1 MIENNTNIKK
11 NMNNKNSNDVLHL
24 IEKKIEFF
32 NDVIQKTIIHVQ
44 KNKIY
49 DILGISDVSTCI
61 EYLGEIS
68 KKIEEI
74 SQIKNTDILINNL
87 QIINNELSTLF
98 KNYGTDNLEDL
109 LLICFGNNNKIV
121 SEPENEKFDLLKKYF
136 HPTSYKVDNKKDNKI
151 KKHDENIDEKNDE
164 TNNLKCYDVI
174 SVYKQFHM
182 KVYGVKLFV
191 YNSFFKKGLII
202 FGYVDDVVIEFLNNK
217 FITNKKLS
225 IKENIPSDLDFHNE
239 TFNNFIS
246 SLTLKDYLIY
256 DKNTDIYNVYAGYMF
271 QNNNLKQKTTSQT
284 IKDFISDN
292 MFNKRN
298 TLIILL
304 ISSSNYENQ
313 YLAYLL
319 YDILSNDS
327 NGSIDTQE
335 QIILFD
341 SFPLVIKQYFKHAM
355 KKTIQ
360 YTNDLSNFDIN
371 KIPYEQQICLLKT
384 SDTVKEKA
392 MMKLK
397 EVKAKSEDSGSKA
410 RQYLDG
416 LLKIPFGNYKREPI
430 LNIMKIVRDQFK
442 NMYKKYKFENLYP
455 EIPNNNNYTNI
466 EILKYIKK
474 IEDSFVNT
482 NLHEKINQIKNDII
496 IGDKKKLMSNINI
509 INGIFKKNNISDDSK
524 DKPNYKIMTKLNL
537 KEEIEKLLELSK
549 KNGNNEILNSIIETF
564 IEMKKHNVS
573 TNSNVNMEIK
583 NDINELNNNMKK
595 INEYMK
601 EVKITLDK
609 SVYGHNNAKRQ
620 IERVIA
626 QWINGEDGTH
636 VLGFEGKPGVG
647 KTTLAKGLADC
658 LKDEN
663 GNSRPYSLIAL
674 GGDSNAASLVGH
686 SYTYVGS
693 NFGSVVQILMDKKC
707 MNPIIVFDE
716 VDKISKTEHGKEI
729 VGILTHL
736 LDPTQNNAFQDKYF
750 SGIDIDLSKVL
761 FILSYNDVSLI
772 DKILLDRVN
781 IIKFESLNIDDKLV
795 ICKKHL
801 LPELYK
807 KVGLE
812 NVIQFSDETLK
823 YIIEEYTLESGVRKL
838 KEHLFTI
845 VGEINLTILQ
855 DLNGDIDIPI
865 EITIDDIKNKY
876 FKDKRE
882 NIIKK
887 VPEENLIGYANGMF
901 ATSLGTGGT
910 LPIHAKFFPSENFL
924 ELKLTGLQQ
933 DVMRESMHVS
943 LTVAWNLTSEERKKQ
958 IRKLYDGDNNK
969 YGINIHTGDGSVQKD
984 GPSAGVTITS
994 VIYSLLNDIPI
1005 RAKIAMTSE
1014 IQMNGSLTAIG
1025 GLKYK
1030 ILGSIK
1036 AGIKEIVYPKDNE
1049 RDFKEFFDKYKD
1061 DAILKNITFH
1071 SVDHMNDVL
1080 ELILQK

>member
-1 MIENNTNIKK
+1 MIENNTNMKK
-11 NMNNKNSNDVLHL
+11 NLHNKNSNDVLIL
-24 IEKKIEFF
+24 VEKKIDFF
-32 NDVIQKTIIHVQ
+32 KDIIQKTIIHVQ
-44 KNKIY
+44 KNKNL
-49 DILGISDVSTCI
+49 DILGISDVSNCVET
-61 EYLGEIS
+61 LGEIS
-68 KKIEEI
+68 KKIKEI
-74 SQIKNTDILINNL
+74 SEIKNTEILINNL
-87 QIINNELSTLF
+87 QIINNELSSLF

-109 LLICFGNNNKIV
+109 LLVCFGNNNKIV
-121 SEPENEKFDLLKKYF
+121 TESESDKFELLKKYF

-151 KKHDENIDEKNDE
+151 KKNDDKNDE
-164 TNNLKCYDVI
+164 MNHLKCYDVV

-182 KVYGVKLFV
+182 KVYGIRLFV
-191 YNSFFKKGLII
+191 YNSFFKKSLII
-202 FGYVDDVVIEFLNNK
+202 FGYVDDIVIDYLDNK
-217 FITNKKLS
+217 FITNKKIS
-225 IKENIPSDLDFHNE
+225 IKDNVPSDIDFHNE
-239 TFNNFIS
+239 TFNNFAT

-256 DKNTDIYNVYAGYMF
+256 DKNDDIYNLYVGYMC
-271 QNNNLKQKTTSQT
+271 QNNILKQQPISQT
-284 IKDFISDN
+284 VKEFISDN

-298 TLIILL
+298 ILIILL
-304 ISSSNYENQ
+304 ITSSNYENQ

-319 YDILSNDS
+319 YDILSNDL

-341 SFPLVIKQYFKHAM
+341 SFPLIIKQYFKHAM

-360 YTNDLSNFDIN
+360 YTNELSNFDIN
-371 KIPYEQQICLLKT
+371 KIPLEQQICLLKT

-416 LLKIPFGNYKREPI
+416 LLKIPFGTYKREPI
-430 LNIMKIVRDQFK
+430 LNIMKTVRDQFK
-442 NMYKKYKFENLYP
+442 NMYKKYNFDKLYP
-455 EIPNNNNYTNI
+455 EIPNNNYYTNI

-474 IEDSFVNT
+474 IEDSQINT
-482 NLHEKINQIKNDII
+482 NLLDKLNKIKSII
-496 IGDKKKLMSNINI
+496 LIGDKKKLICNINI
-509 INGIFKKNNISDDSK
+509 INSIFKKSNKTLNK
-524 DKPNYKIMTKLNL
+524 VNYKIMTKLNL

-549 KNGNNEILNSIIETF
+549 QNENSEILNCIIETF
-564 IEMKKHNVS
+564 VDSTK
-573 TNSNVNMEIK
+573 TNSEFNTEIK
-583 NDINELNNNMKK
+583 SDINELNNNMKK

-663 GNSRPYSLIAL
+663 GNSRPYALIAL
-674 GGDSNAASLVGH
+674 GGDSSAASLVGH

-729 VGILTHL
+729 IGILTHL
-736 LDPTQNNAFQDKYF
+736 LDPTQNNSFQDKYF

-761 FILSYNDVSLI
+761 FILSYNDVTLI

-795 ICKKHL
+795 ICKNHL

-812 NVIQFSDETLK
+812 SIIHFPDETLK
-823 YIIEEYTLESGVRKL
+823 FVIEEYTLESGVRKL
-838 KEHLFTI
+838 KEHLFSI
-845 VGEINLTILQ
+845 VGEINLSILQ
-855 DLNGDIDIPI
+855 DLNCEIDIPI
-865 EITIDDIKNKY
+865 QITIHDIKTKY

-887 VPEENLIGYANGMF
+887 VPDDNLVGYANGMF

-910 LPIHAKFFPSENFL
+910 LPIHAKLFPSEHFL

-943 LTVAWNLTSEERKKQ
+943 LTVAWNLTSEERKKE

-994 VIYSLLNDIPI
+994 AIYSLLNDIPI
-1005 RAKIAMTSE
+1005 RAKIGMTSE
-1014 IQMNGSLTAIG
+1014 IQMDGSLTAIG

-1036 AGIKEIVYPKDNE
+1036 AGIKEFIYPKDNE

-1061 DAILKNITFH
+1061 DEILKDITFH